1 MRNHIAWYLK
11 GLKNSS
17 EIKNKI
23 YLTTSINDIIFI
35 LNEYKK
41 ELMEEL

>member
-11 GLKNSS
+11 GLPRSS
-17 EIKNKI
+17 ETKNKI
-23 YLTTSINDIIFI
+23 YLTKRIDDIINI

-41 ELMEEL
+41 DFED